1 MKGRNVVIT
10 LLVILVLLS
19 VAVIR
24 RWQEPSQKESFNR
37 QATLAY
43 TAFAICQLQCK
54 AITKSTIKEVMQK
67 GIIHFNRSNR
77 RRWPC
82 PTYVVQ
88 ARTKD
93 KRYLRVVFEQCARKT
108 TVLAVDDLEKK
119 DTCHCAA
126 EKQ

>member
-10 LLVILVLLS
+10 LLIILILLS

-24 RWQEPSQKESFNR
+24 RWQEPRQKESFNR
-37 QATLAY
+37 QAKLHY
-43 TAFAICQLQCK
+43 TAFAVCQLQCK
-54 AITKSTIKEVMQK
+54 AISKSSITEVMQK

-88 ARTKD
+88 ARTKG
-93 KRYLRVVFEQCARKT
+93 KRYLRVVFEQCNRKT
-108 TVLAVDDLEKK
+108 TILALDDLEKR
-119 DTCHCAA
+119 DTCHCTA
-126 EKQ
+126 EKD